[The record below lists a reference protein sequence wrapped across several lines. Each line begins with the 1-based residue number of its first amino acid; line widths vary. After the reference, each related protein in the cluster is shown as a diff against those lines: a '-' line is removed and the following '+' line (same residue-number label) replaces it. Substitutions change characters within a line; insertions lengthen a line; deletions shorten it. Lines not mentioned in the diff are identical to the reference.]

1 MSSMRLRDWMAM
13 VGWVLFAALAFGQT
27 NQQPTNPEA
36 VGAQP
41 TNVQPNSPPASSQPA
56 NQAATKPSAVAA
68 AASASRLARESAA
81 PIKVIRNHDISDGS
95 STPDAGTPGSKPNG
109 AATRSAQD
117 QDKETQEEERKVQQF
132 EVQGKTFQNQ
142 IKVQKGK
149 IIDIQNHITLLKN
162 QFAVWSAGFAQ
173 DDEASSCW
181 TNAYYSPYYKEWCD
195 RGRNLK
201 AQYEASQ
208 IQLAQEKARL
218 DQMQENIRRAGYGN
232 AVYDPD

>member
-1 MSSMRLRDWMAM
+1 MAM
-13 VGWVLFAALAFGQT
+13 LGWLLSAALGFGQT
-27 NQQPTNPEA
+27 NQQPTNPQA
-36 VGAQP
+36 SGTQP
-41 TNVQPNSPPASSQPA
+41 NTAQPNSQSASTPPV

-68 AASASRLARESAA
+68 AANASRLARESAA

-95 STPDAGTPGSKPNG
+95 STPDAGTPDG

-117 QDKETQEEERKVQQF
+117 QDKETQEEERNVQQF
-132 EVQGKTFQNQ
+132 EAQGKTFQNQ
-142 IKVQKGK
+142 IKVEKGK

-208 IQLAQEKARL
+208 RQLDQEKARL
-218 DQMQENIRRAGYGN
+218 EQMQENIRRAGYGN
-232 AVYDPD
+232 AVYEPD

>member
-1 MSSMRLRDWMAM
+1 MRLRYWMAI
-13 VGWVLFAALAFGQT
+13 VGWLLSAALTFGQT
-27 NQQPTNPEA
+27 NQQPTNPQA
-36 VGAQP
+36 SGTQP
-41 TNVQPNSPPASSQPA
+41 NNAQPNSQSTSTPPV
-56 NQAATKPSAVAA
+56 NQAAIKPSAVAA
-68 AASASRLARESAA
+68 AANASRLAKESAA

-95 STPDAGTPGSKPNG
+95 STPDAGTPDG

-117 QDKETQEEERKVQQF
+117 QDKETQEEERNVQQF
-132 EVQGKTFQNQ
+132 EAQGKTFQNQ
-142 IKVQKGK
+142 IKVEKGK
-149 IIDIQNHITLLKN
+149 ILDIQNHITLLKN

-208 IQLAQEKARL
+208 RQLDQEKARL

-232 AVYDPD
+232 AVYEPD